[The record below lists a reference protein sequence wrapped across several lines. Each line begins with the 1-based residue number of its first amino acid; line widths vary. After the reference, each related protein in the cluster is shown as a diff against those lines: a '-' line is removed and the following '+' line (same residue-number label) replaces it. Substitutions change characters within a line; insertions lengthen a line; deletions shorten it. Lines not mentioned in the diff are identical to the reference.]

1 MEPIKPTATLTS
13 KIGDQHEPADG
24 DAANGTIGGLPFHLT
39 ERILRLISPLE
50 SAPLAAV
57 CKSWAATISE
67 RLATPTPH
75 LFALEVFDE
84 GEYLLD
90 LLFLPDLER
99 CRGAVFSVPVDDE
112 VSPAPV
118 IPARL
123 PAVLSHAEDDKIRL
137 SGALPCGGLSF
148 AEGNRVVLV
157 NPVTGAFESI
167 EMYPPRNRVLIPP
180 TVRAAAGAD
189 AFFVSLHFER
199 TVSLRW
205 REEDEWT
212 ERKLLLP
219 EECGGAI
226 NLVAYSGGIFYAM
239 EFFGFTNTVDTRSP
253 PPWRLMRLR
262 APSILRQYSPI
273 GRYRYLQNCHLLQSE
288 GEIMFVGPVLAPDEL
303 RCPNTIGGFEVYKL
317 DLGGPRWVKV
327 ERLADDR
334 ALFVSEQS
342 SFAVR
347 ASETPRCRANCIY
360 FVSELDEHSYSHNT
374 WGVYSMEEQKV
385 LFQRPIGGSQGKY
398 KAARWFIPVVSASP
412 ACSVNCANSGKKRKI
427 QML

>member
-1 MEPIKPTATLTS
+1 M
-13 KIGDQHEPADG
+13 
-24 DAANGTIGGLPFHLT
+24 
-39 ERILRLISPLE
+39 
-50 SAPLAAV
+50 
-57 CKSWAATISE
+57 
-67 RLATPTPH
+67 
-75 LFALEVFDE
+75 
-84 GEYLLD
+84 
-90 LLFLPDLER
+90 
-99 CRGAVFSVPVDDE
+99 
-112 VSPAPV
+112 
-118 IPARL
+118 
-123 PAVLSHAEDDKIRL
+123 
-137 SGALPCGGLSF
+137 
-148 AEGNRVVLV
+148 
-157 NPVTGAFESI
+157 
-167 EMYPPRNRVLIPP
+167 
-180 TVRAAAGAD
+180 
-189 AFFVSLHFER
+189 
-199 TVSLRW
+199 
-205 REEDEWT
+205 
-212 ERKLLLP
+212 
-219 EECGGAI
+219 
-226 NLVAYSGGIFYAM
+226 AYSGGIFYAM

-253 PPWRLMRLR
+253 QPWRLMRLR

-288 GEIMFVGPVLAPDEL
+288 GEIMFVGPVLAPDEP

-360 FVSELDEHSYSHNT
+360 FVSELDEHSYSHNI